1 MITFLSHMKREV
13 RDMKKQ
19 IIAIG
24 RQCGSGGH
32 TIGLELSQR
41 LHIPFYDKEYLDAA
55 ADQEAGY
62 TPSCTSL
69 LFCLATGMY
78 DGYLLT
84 KPAGENS
91 LAAHQAAIIQNLAQ
105 EGPCVIVGRCADHI
119 LRDREDCL
127 RVFVQGDK
135 DDRIHRMVTEEGLAP
150 DSAQRLV
157 ESRDG
162 MRRRHYENLTGKPW
176 GDPQNYDLVLDTTQL
191 GIDRCI
197 ERILEAYQ

>member
-1 MITFLSHMKREV
+1 
-13 RDMKKQ
+13 MKKQ

-24 RQCGSGGH
+24 RQCGSGGY

-41 LHIPFYDKEYLDAA
+41 LNIPFYDKEYLDAT
-55 ADQEAGY
+55 ADAEAGY

-84 KPAGENS
+84 KPAGEDALS
-91 LAAHQAAIIQNLAQ
+91 AQQAALIRRLAD
-105 EGPCVIVGRCADHI
+105 EGPCVIVGRCADYI
-119 LRDREDCL
+119 LRDREDAL
-127 RVFVQGDK
+127 RVFVHGDK
-135 DDRIHRMVTEEGLAP
+135 DDRINRMVTEQGLDP

-162 MRRRHYENLTGKPW
+162 MRRRHYENLTGQPW
-176 GDPQNYDLVLDTTQL
+176 GKVENYDMVLDTTQL
-191 GIDRCI
+191 GIDRSI
-197 ERILEAYQ
+197 EKILEAYV